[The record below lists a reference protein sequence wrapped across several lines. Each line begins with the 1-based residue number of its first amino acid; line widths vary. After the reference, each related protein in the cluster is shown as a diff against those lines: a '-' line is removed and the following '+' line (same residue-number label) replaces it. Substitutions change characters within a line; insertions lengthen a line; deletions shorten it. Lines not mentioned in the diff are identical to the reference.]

1 MAKKNMVGP
10 FSIGTL
16 LILLGALIGIIAI
29 FLTWFDFSVD
39 IFITTL
45 SKTYTGMEF
54 ATEDLKTDDF
64 QRLCPLIAWIVAILI
79 AVLNVLPMVGVK
91 IDSKIR
97 NTASLIFGI
106 LVIILVVVWGT
117 WELFSGYKMFDYA
130 EAGAWMMIASG
141 ALAVI
146 GSGLNFYMKR

>member
-91 IDSKIR
+91 IDS
-97 NTASLIFGI
+97 NTIMFAVTEKRSKEEIDR
-106 LVIILVVVWGT
+106 VV
-117 WELFSGYKMFDYA
+117 ELSK
-130 EAGAWMMIASG
+130 EI
-141 ALAVI
+141 
-146 GSGLNFYMKR
+146 